1 MSVNLKQ
8 ATYESLLSTYF
19 HQTSAVA
26 AAQKLDNLIQTNQR
40 FTLDRLLRDHRIRG
54 QSVPVGPESE
64 GRAATDQLLKCCS
77 ALEIACQARVIPA
90 CIDADFA
97 GQMARI
103 LSDASVRKYFEV
115 FYPERNPQLFLLR
128 LQGKA
133 VDRGEADEAQCR
145 SLFNRFIELD
155 LRFMHD
161 IESGPNAL
169 FLRLLDDWSWLYA
182 GIGYKFDSIIKIIS
196 NPEDFVSIIAT
207 PVVSDDPRSS
217 GIHGFVAFLTFA
229 TDLDSLLSDLAGY
242 PMLQSCI
249 WHHYGYWFDTISE
262 DFDQKIGKAINSFLG
277 WQPTAE
283 MPLESSNRSSEALVE
298 VIEEIKDFVRV
309 TMQVLDRLIAPTF
322 RKPVELALEAKMSS
336 QSTLVTGPELL
347 ARVKELG
354 DASKSDLVRA
364 AGYISTKKDG
374 TERLNFTAFYE
385 ALLEANGVSLGE
397 GRAKDG
403 GAPGRK
409 LSYIVTVQSNGN
421 LLIGKAYTAQL
432 GLQPGDEFEIRIGKK
447 EIHLVPVARKHPAGV
462 PAVSTEFHASTSVST
477 KR

>member
-1 MSVNLKQ
+1 
-8 ATYESLLSTYF
+8 
-19 HQTSAVA
+19 
-26 AAQKLDNLIQTNQR
+26 
-40 FTLDRLLRDHRIRG
+40 
-54 QSVPVGPESE
+54 
-64 GRAATDQLLKCCS
+64 
-77 ALEIACQARVIPA
+77 
-90 CIDADFA
+90 
-97 GQMARI
+97 
-103 LSDASVRKYFEV
+103 
-115 FYPERNPQLFLLR
+115 
-128 LQGKA
+128 
-133 VDRGEADEAQCR
+133 
-145 SLFNRFIELD
+145 
-155 LRFMHD
+155 
-161 IESGPNAL
+161 
-169 FLRLLDDWSWLYA
+169 
-182 GIGYKFDSIIKIIS
+182 
-196 NPEDFVSIIAT
+196 
-207 PVVSDDPRSS
+207 
-217 GIHGFVAFLTFA
+217 
-229 TDLDSLLSDLAGY
+229 
-242 PMLQSCI
+242 MLQSCI